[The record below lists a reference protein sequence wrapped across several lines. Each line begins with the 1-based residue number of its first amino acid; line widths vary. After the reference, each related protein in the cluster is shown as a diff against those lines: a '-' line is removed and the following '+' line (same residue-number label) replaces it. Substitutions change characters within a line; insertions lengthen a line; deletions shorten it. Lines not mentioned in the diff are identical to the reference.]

1 MPKHEELSRRE
12 RQIMDIVYA
21 RGEASVNDVWQSL
34 PDPPSRTSVR
44 TLMRIL
50 EEKGHLG
57 HRTRQREF
65 IYRPTRART
74 HAGRSALRRV
84 LETFFGGSLET
95 AVALHLSDPAVR
107 LSAEEKQRL
116 ARLIE
121 EAQTVEEQR

>member
-1 MPKHEELSRRE
+1 MRTPEELSRRE

-21 RGEASVNDVWQSL
+21 RGEASVNEVWQSL

-50 EEKGHLG
+50 EGKGHLG
-57 HRTRQREF
+57 HRNRRREF
-65 IYRPTRART
+65 IYRPTRARAR
-74 HAGRSALRRV
+74 AGRSALRRV
-84 LETFFGGSLET
+84 LETFFGGSFET

-107 LSAEEKQRL
+107 LTVEEKQRL

-121 EAQTVEEQR
+121 EAQTVEER